1 LHDPD
6 MRYALLA
13 MCVLTGCSLV
23 DPNYIAAEG
32 HAVSAAAPGTGTIRS
47 IAILPRAR
55 AAESASAGA
64 SADPHAYR
72 LYVDMDNGRTQT
84 VDVDN
89 AKFMTGQRVQIGP
102 DGRVVAF

>member
-1 LHDPD
+1 
-6 MRYALLA
+6 MRYVLLFVCALA
-13 MCVLTGCSLV
+13 GCSLV

-32 HAVSAAAPGTGTIRS
+32 HALSAAAPGTGTIRS

-89 AKFMTGQRVQIGP
+89 AKFMTGQRVQVSP

>member
-1 LHDPD
+1 
-6 MRYALLA
+6 MRVALLTL
-13 MCVLTGCSLV
+13 CLLGGCGLI

-32 HAVSAAAPGTGTIRS
+32 HALSAASPGTGTIRS
-47 IAILPRAR
+47 IGILPRAR
-55 AAESASAGA
+55 AAESSSAGA
-64 SADPHAYR
+64 SSDPHAYR

-89 AKFMTGQRVQIGP
+89 SRFMSGQRVQIAA

>member
-1 LHDPD
+1 V
-6 MRYALLA
+6 RFALLTA
-13 MCVLTGCSLV
+13 CFLAGCSLV

-32 HAVSAAAPGTGTIRS
+32 QALSPAKPGTGTIRS
-47 IAILPRAR
+47 VAVLPRAR

-72 LYVDMDNGRTQT
+72 LYIDMDNGHTQT
-84 VDVDN
+84 VDVGN
-89 AKFMTGQRVQIGP
+89 ARFMPQQRVQIAA

>member
-1 LHDPD
+1 
-6 MRYALLA
+6 MRFAILALCL
-13 MCVLTGCSLV
+13 LGGCSLV
-23 DPNYIAAEG
+23 NPDYVAAEG
-32 HAVSAAAPGTGTIRS
+32 RALSAAAPGTGYIRS

-55 AAESASAGA
+55 AAQSASAGA

-72 LYVDMDNGRTQT
+72 LYVDMDSGHTQT

-89 AKFMTGQRVQIGP
+89 ARFMPGQRVQVGA

>member
-1 LHDPD
+1 
-6 MRYALLA
+6 MRYAFWMLCLLS
-13 MCVLTGCSLV
+13 GCSLV

-32 HAVSAAAPGTGTIRS
+32 HALSAASAGSGTIRS

-89 AKFMTGQRVQIGP
+89 ARFMTGQRVQIDP
-102 DGRVVAF
+102 SGRVVAF

>member
-1 LHDPD
+1 

-13 MCVLTGCSLV
+13 LCVLGGCSLV

-32 HAVSAAAPGTGTIRS
+32 RAISAAAPGTGTIRS
-47 IAILPRAR
+47 IAIRPRAR

-72 LYVDMDNGRTQT
+72 LYVDMDSGHTQT
-84 VDVDN
+84 VDVDS
-89 AKFMTGQRVQIGP
+89 ARFMPGQRVQIEPG
-102 DGRVVAF
+102 GRVVAF